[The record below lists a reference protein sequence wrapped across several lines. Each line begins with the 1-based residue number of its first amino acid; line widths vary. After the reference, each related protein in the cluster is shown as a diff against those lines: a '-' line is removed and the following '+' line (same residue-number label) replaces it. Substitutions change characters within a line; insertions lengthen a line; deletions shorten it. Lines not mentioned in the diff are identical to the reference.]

1 MITGWEQSTEW
12 GSETWSSP
20 PPRFFWVI
28 VSHGPEWIKHIPCF
42 YHPSTS
48 ETLFSTHNSPVT
60 SRDPCQKMKWSKL
73 RDMEWLS
80 FPRSQLAA
88 ETGPRLFP
96 SFSRKETC
104 FLWRHVAWDTKMKDA
119 WILIQCFLFFFHFT
133 LMMLFRA
140 LIPRTLLRSQH
151 SSTVGRPW
159 VGATKDIVFSLRQT
173 WVQMPTLPLISLW
186 DWASS
191 VISLVFSFLVFKI
204 ELATCVSKFAR
215 LKWA

>member
-1 MITGWEQSTEW
+1 MSEDEMIKAQRHGVT
-12 GSETWSSP
+12 
-20 PPRFFWVI
+20 FFPKI
-28 VSHGPEWIKHIPCF
+28 TVS
-42 YHPSTS
+42 
-48 ETLFSTHNSPVT
+48 
-60 SRDPCQKMKWSKL
+60 SRDRASSVSFLLKEGNMFSLKTCCL
-73 RDMEWLS
+73 RHQDERCL
-80 FPRSQLAA
+80 
-88 ETGPRLFP
+88 
-96 SFSRKETC
+96 
-104 FLWRHVAWDTKMKDA
+104 DTDPV
-119 WILIQCFLFFFHFT
+119 FFVFFFHFT